1 MLFRPQWKVSSP
13 RCELWLEELKPF
25 AGTCLPVCVCACVR
39 VCVCMHECV
48 RVSTIV
54 ASQSSGYEVTT
65 LDDYASRAHLFITA
79 TGCCDIIKPEHLQQ
93 MREDAIVCNIGHF
106 DCEIDS
112 TWLKA
117 NCQKSEIKPQVSRLL
132 RQHSPYL

>member
-1 MLFRPQWKVSSP
+1 MCVVCVW
-13 RCELWLEELKPF
+13 C
-25 AGTCLPVCVCACVR
+25 VCVCVCVRACV
-39 VCVCMHECV
+39 C
-48 RVSTIV
+48 VSTIV

-117 NCQKSEIKPQVSRLL
+117 NCQKSEIKPQVSQLL
-132 RQHSPYL
+132 QEHSPCL